1 MQSSDRP
8 IFVVGCPRS
17 GTTLF
22 RVMLHAHPRIAI
34 PPESKF
40 LMPAYRR
47 RARFQDLELRENR
60 QLLADWIT
68 QREDNGFPDL
78 QLDPETVAAEIVDG
92 PPTLGSAMGIV
103 FRAYAQ
109 KFGKDRWGDKRPSYY
124 GFMDEL
130 DHLFPD
136 AQFIHVIRDGR
147 AAVAS
152 IKRKTDLPP
161 KGDGLKSMAT
171 WIQAIDAC
179 RNSGKKLGQE
189 RYYEVRYEDIIA
201 DPEREMRAVCAF
213 LGEEFH
219 PDMCLPEQIAAQV
232 TPANW
237 SHQKQILRGVNDKS
251 VELWREELEPW
262 EVATLERAARGRLR
276 SLGYELSG
284 IGGRAPL
291 AKVLLVGLL
300 HRRFTAELAARRISD
315 RRALAD
321 SEQPVASLLT
331 KGQLELAALPQ
342 PRMRQSIVP
351 KRVRHAVRWRLR
363 RLRSALLSKSPSVS
377 SPESLD

>member
-1 MQSSDRP
+1 
-8 IFVVGCPRS
+8 
-17 GTTLF
+17 
-22 RVMLHAHPRIAI
+22 
-34 PPESKF
+34 
-40 LMPAYRR
+40 
-47 RARFQDLELRENR
+47 
-60 QLLADWIT
+60 
-68 QREDNGFPDL
+68 
-78 QLDPETVAAEIVDG
+78 
-92 PPTLGSAMGIV
+92 
-103 FRAYAQ
+103 
-109 KFGKDRWGDKRPSYY
+109 
-124 GFMDEL
+124 
-130 DHLFPD
+130 
-136 AQFIHVIRDGR
+136 VIRDGR

-179 RNSGKKLGQE
+179 QRSGKQLGPE

-219 PDMCLPEQIAAQV
+219 PDMCRPEQIAAEV

-237 SHQKQILRGVNDKS
+237 THQKQILRGVNDSS

-291 AKVLLVGLL
+291 TKVLQVVLL
-300 HRRFTAELAARRISD
+300 HRRFTAELAARRLSD
-315 RRALAD
+315 RRQLAD

-331 KGQLELAALPQ
+331 KGQLEHAALPQ
-342 PRMRQSIVP
+342 PRMRPRIVP
-351 KRVRHAVRWRLR
+351 KRVRHAVRWRAR
-363 RLRSALLSKSPSVS
+363 RLRRALLSKSPSVS
-377 SPESLD
+377 SPESSD

>member
-47 RARFQDLELRENR
+47 RNRFQDLQLRENR
-60 QLLADWIT
+60 QLLAEWIT
-68 QREDNGFPDL
+68 QRQDNGFPDL
-78 QLDPETVAAEIVDG
+78 QLDPDTVASEIVDG

-124 GFMDEL
+124 GFVDEL

-161 KGDGLKSMAT
+161 KGDSLKSMAT

-179 RNSGKKLGQE
+179 RRSGKKLGPD
-189 RYYEVRYEDIIA
+189 RYFEVRYEDIID

-219 PDMCLPEQIAAQV
+219 PDMCAPEQIAADV

-251 VELWREELEPW
+251 VELWRQQLEPW
-262 EVATLERAARGRLR
+262 EVATLERAAGGRLR

-284 IGGRAPL
+284 IGGRAPRM
-291 AKVLLVGLL
+291 KVLQLVWL
-300 HRRFTAELAARRISD
+300 HRRFRAELAARRVSD
-315 RRALAD
+315 RRQLAD

-331 KGQLELAALPQ
+331 KGQLEFAAQ
-342 PRMRQSIVP
+342 PLSRPRPSIVP
-351 KRVRHAVRWRLR
+351 KRVHHAVRWRLR
-363 RLRSALLSKSPSVS
+363 RLRRALRSIA
-377 SPESLD
+377 

>member
-34 PPESKF
+34 PPETKY
-40 LMPAYRR
+40 LMPAYHRR
-47 RARFQDLELRENR
+47 DKFKNLELRENR
-60 QLLADWIT
+60 QLLANFIT
-68 QREDNGFPDL
+68 KRKGNGFRDL
-78 QLDPETVAAEIVDG
+78 QLDPETVAREIVDG

-124 GFMDEL
+124 GFVDEL
-130 DHLFPD
+130 DHMFPD

-152 IKRKTDLPP
+152 IKRKKDLPP
-161 KGDGLKSMAT
+161 RGDGLKSMAT
-171 WIQAIDAC
+171 WIQAIDAT
-179 RNSGKKLGQE
+179 RRSGKKLGPE
-189 RYYEVRYEDIIA
+189 RYFEVRYEDIIA

-219 PDMCLPEQIAAQV
+219 PEMCKPELIAAEV
-232 TPANW
+232 TPSGW
-237 SHQKQILRGVNDKS
+237 SHQRQILRGVNAQSLDI
-251 VELWREELEPW
+251 WRQELEPW
-262 EVATLERAARGRLR
+262 EVATLERAAGGRLR

-291 AKVLLVGLL
+291 TKVLQLIWL
-300 HRRFTAELAARRISD
+300 HSRFKIALAARRIHD
-315 RRALAD
+315 RRVLAD

-331 KGQLELAALPQ
+331 KGQLELAGQARPRVLP
-342 PRMRQSIVP
+342 SLVP
-351 KRVRHAVRWRLR
+351 KRVRLAVRWRARMLR
-363 RLRSALLSKSPSVS
+363 RRLKPARKSVRPSARS
-377 SPESLD
+377 D